1 MNGAKENKENHRAYN
16 NKKINKGHKNRIANL
31 ITNN

>member
-1 MNGAKENKENHRAYN
+1 MNGAKENKENHKACN
-16 NKKINKGHKNRIANL
+16 NKKINKGHKKTIANL